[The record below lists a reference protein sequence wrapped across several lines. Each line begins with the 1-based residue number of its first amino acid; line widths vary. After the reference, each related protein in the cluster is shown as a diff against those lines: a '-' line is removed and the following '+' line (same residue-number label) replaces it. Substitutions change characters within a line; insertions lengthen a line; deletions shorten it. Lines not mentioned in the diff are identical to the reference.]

1 MSAEVLRLKEEG
13 NALFCKHE
21 YAAAHQK
28 YSDALAHDDKNA
40 VLYSNRAACSLGL
53 SRFTDAEADA
63 LKATQIDPKYAKAWA
78 RLASAQRSLCEH
90 ENSRESWAKALG
102 ALPAVGLTAAEER
115 QKKQYTDE
123 LKNTVEALSNRPGQ
137 VPYVTVKAADAPWVR
152 AEAMSARLRTDPT
165 LMQSSAWVIFGASQD
180 WKEGL
185 RMMKQLKTTKIRGT
199 TALSGYTGAITE
211 ISNAIIRDPRIFHF
225 ADNKWQ
231 KMYNDQVTFESQK
244 TGAWTSGNAQFII
257 EEVQKRQRIDGWDG
271 VRPALAVTLRGWLMR
286 GFEALQISNKG
297 DVALEFYT
305 RVLTVLDWGRHAWRN
320 VSIKD
325 KGAIFMPTIA
335 RGIKCLRLDAMMVI
349 CRTERDPQRALTD
362 LYEES
367 NQLLAEMETAPAVS
381 PPGPIDPGFFL
392 SFYLYPK
399 GEAHSMIG
407 FYHNQ
412 MASACARRNEEPETV
427 KDHYR
432 KAAEAYLRAAD
443 VFPQDD
449 EKHASFL
456 QCATDA
462 LLACGTIKELLP
474 VMKRLRLAIP
484 EMKKIWEHSSMA
496 KERDMAL
503 QHTLRCEEQIL
514 EGLKEGKFKLDDQIS
529 RQLE

>member
-53 SRFTDAEADA
+53 SRRRRS
-63 LKATQIDPKYAKAWA
+63 IRNMP
-78 RLASAQRSLCEH
+78 RHGRSLCEH
-90 ENSRESWAKALG
+90 EKSRESWAKALG

-165 LMQSSAWVIFGASQD
+165 LMQSSD

-199 TALSGYTGAITE
+199 TALSGYTG
-211 ISNAIIRDPRIFHF
+211 
-225 ADNKWQ
+225 
-231 KMYNDQVTFESQK
+231 
-244 TGAWTSGNAQFII
+244 
-257 EEVQKRQRIDGWDG
+257 KRQRIDGWDG

-335 RGIKCLRLDAMMVI
+335 RGIKCLRLDAMMVVWI
-349 CRTERDPQRALTD
+349 
-362 LYEES
+362 
-367 NQLLAEMETAPAVS
+367 N
-381 PPGPIDPGFFL
+381 
-392 SFYLYPK
+392 
-399 GEAHSMIG
+399 
-407 FYHNQ
+407 
-412 MASACARRNEEPETV
+412 
-427 KDHYR
+427 
-432 KAAEAYLRAAD
+432 
-443 VFPQDD
+443 
-449 EKHASFL
+449 
-456 QCATDA
+456 
-462 LLACGTIKELLP
+462 
-474 VMKRLRLAIP
+474 
-484 EMKKIWEHSSMA
+484 
-496 KERDMAL
+496 
-503 QHTLRCEEQIL
+503 
-514 EGLKEGKFKLDDQIS
+514 
-529 RQLE
+529 